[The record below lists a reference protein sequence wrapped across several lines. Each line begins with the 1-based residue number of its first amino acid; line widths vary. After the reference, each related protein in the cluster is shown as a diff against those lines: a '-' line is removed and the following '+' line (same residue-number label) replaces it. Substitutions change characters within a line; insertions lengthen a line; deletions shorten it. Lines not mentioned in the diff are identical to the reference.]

1 MILATK
7 TQQALAIFPYSARF
21 HWHKAYIILHYS
33 DCRLDGRS
41 LRGWRLAEESPD
53 TAEQEVRL
61 QSRML
66 RTIFRGKES
75 ATEKIPPILGKG
87 EMVR

>member
-7 TQQALAIFPYSARF
+7 TQQAFFSLIRRVFTAQ
-21 HWHKAYIILHYS
+21 AYIILHYS
-33 DCRLDGRS
+33 IAGLTDGRCEAGA
-41 LRGWRLAEESPD
+41 LRGKSD
-53 TAEQEVRL
+53 TVEQEVRL